1 VQNFAALI
9 VIQAVIVVLPT
20 TIKSLAMAQQ
30 IRETFF
36 AKGAD
41 QNALGVLIIA
51 ANLLTMIFVAVILI
65 KVTRGATKRFGALRK
80 EVIKDL
86 KSLDTVDAVLAQDE
100 AKRGEDLRKWRF
112 FYAAFCMQV
121 RVRAKESTSGRARE
135 RSEWKEGAKQA
146 QRRCC
151 CRCCC

>member
-1 VQNFAALI
+1 MQNFAALI
-9 VIQAVIVVLPT
+9 VIQAAIVVLPT
-20 TIKSLAMAQQ
+20 TIKAQAMAEQ
-30 IRETFF
+30 IRTTFF
-36 AKGAD
+36 ANRASY
-41 QNALGVLIIA
+41 NASHVILIA
-51 ANLLTMIFVAVILI
+51 SNLLTMILVAVILS
-65 KVTRGATKRFGALRK
+65 KVTRGVTRRFGALRK
-80 EVIKDL
+80 DVIKDL

-100 AKRGEDLRKWRF
+100 EKRGEDLRKWRF